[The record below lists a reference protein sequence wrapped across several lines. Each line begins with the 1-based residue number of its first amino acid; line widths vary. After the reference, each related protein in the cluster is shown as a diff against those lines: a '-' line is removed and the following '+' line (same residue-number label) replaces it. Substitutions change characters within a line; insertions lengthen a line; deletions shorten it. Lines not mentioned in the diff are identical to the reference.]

1 VQPTPTAAA
10 PAAPKAA
17 AATGALPTRDE
28 LTLVWGDTLLA
39 LLPRGAKP
47 RFAGGRFVAVDE
59 RGAHFALPNEPH
71 RRRCEEMRADVERV
85 LAEHFGRPIPLV
97 LEVEGAAPQA
107 PPSVADE
114 VIEIEDVHAL
124 DDAPPDD
131 RTSIDRL
138 AEAFPGAE
146 LFQEEDQ

>member
-1 VQPTPTAAA
+1 LA
-10 PAAPKAA
+10 
-17 AATGALPTRDE
+17 
-28 LTLVWGDTLLA
+28 WGDTLLA

-85 LAEHFGRPIPLV
+85 LAEHFGRPVPLV
-97 LEVEGAAPQA
+97 LEVDGPTPSSPSSPSSEPEQQPQ
-107 PPSVADE
+107 PEPVEDE
-114 VIEIEDVHAL
+114 VLDIADVHAL
-124 DDAPPDD
+124 DDAPSDD